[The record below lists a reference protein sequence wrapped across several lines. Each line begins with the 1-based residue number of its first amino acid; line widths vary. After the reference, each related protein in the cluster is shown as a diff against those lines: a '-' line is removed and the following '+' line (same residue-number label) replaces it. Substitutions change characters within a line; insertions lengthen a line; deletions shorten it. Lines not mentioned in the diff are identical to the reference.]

1 MNYESYKILKS
12 VDFKTISGIT
22 AQKGRPYTSD
32 YVRLVLRGNLKA
44 TRFTQIIFDEADVL
58 VKEKINSF
66 NLDGKT
72 S

>member
-32 YVRLVLRGNLKA
+32 YVRLVLRGNQQA
-44 TRFTQIIFDEADVL
+44 TKFNQIIFDEADIL
-58 VKEKINSF
+58 VKEKIESF
-66 NLDGKT
+66 NLNG
-72 S
+72 